1 MVLKS
6 VFSSYFLPLFL
17 PSLGGGSGHDWG
29 GARSD
34 VTVVLVM
41 EQVVNASWRS
51 NKKGEVKEK

>member
-1 MVLKS
+1 MI
-6 VFSSYFLPLFL
+6 
-17 PSLGGGSGHDWG
+17 GGG

-41 EQVVNASWRS
+41 EQVVNALWRS